1 MNTIRQLIQY
11 VPIKKNDLILQMRSE
26 KHQAERGKPI
36 MEKLKSRKF
45 WMAIVTAGLV
55 IANNRLGLNIPEES
69 IMSIAGVVVAY
80 ILGQSHVDAKKAE

>member
-1 MNTIRQLIQY
+1 
-11 VPIKKNDLILQMRSE
+11 
-26 KHQAERGKPI
+26 